1 MGWDEGPGR
10 VDSPRRHQAPQ
21 HPTRNNEQARGVFWC
36 VIITAAQL
44 YTSPNIT
51 WCVVIIIAAAQ
62 LYLQRGQLGNCVGI
76 QANPG
81 TRHEARIQ
89 YPGHKKDEGRWL
101 LCDCHVLDKTHLGCK
116 NDAHR
121 ARLPDA
127 RFLDSEPPLLSSGTM
142 VLASQALVLGACVA
156 GLASANAP
164 GTNLALQQVR
174 EMLL

>member
-1 MGWDEGPGR
+1 MPGAIYGHHGHARFQNVSPVRWDGTKRPRPGGLTKEAPGP
-10 VDSPRRHQAPQ
+10 STP
-21 HPTRNNEQARGVFWC
+21 NKEQARGVFWC

-89 YPGHKKDEGRWL
+89 YPGHRRVAGINKKNEGRWF

-121 ARLPDA
+121 ARLPDDEQA
-127 RFLDSEPPLLSSGTM
+127 RFLD
-142 VLASQALVLGACVA
+142 
-156 GLASANAP
+156 
-164 GTNLALQQVR
+164 
-174 EMLL
+174 